1 MEIHHVI
8 HAAMMSQTSG
18 KKSRMI
24 NPSPQEK
31 ETCKD
36 WLEKKRFPLGI
47 TTAGARGSFAPR
59 DLMSSVKLTKLVWK
73 KKKSKTLS
81 FHSLPLHCSS
91 P

>member
-8 HAAMMSQTSG
+8 QAAMMSRAPE

-73 KKKSKTLS
+73 KKRIKTSS
-81 FHSLPLHCSS
+81 FHPLPLHCSS

>member
-8 HAAMMSQTSG
+8 QAAMMSRAPE

-36 WLEKKRFPLGI
+36 WLEKKKI
-47 TTAGARGSFAPR
+47 
-59 DLMSSVKLTKLVWK
+59 SSWNHHSRSQRKLCTQRPNVI
-73 KKKSKTLS
+73 
-81 FHSLPLHCSS
+81 C
-91 P
+91 